1 MNGCNKY
8 NINIRHRIPN
18 FKKTSKNLV
27 KIKNQKDGSSA
38 NIENN
43 SNQQEKL
50 KSLTEF
56 YENLLRNLQRKMAPA
71 QLKVD
76 DVATSDGASIWLSSL
91 LLKHERFSLTK
102 CEFFDAVLLRYGWEL
117 KRLPRERVYK
127 AKWNINHALTCKT
140 GGFVTLRHNE
150 IANVTADMI

>member
-1 MNGCNKY
+1 M
-8 NINIRHRIPN
+8 
-18 FKKTSKNLV
+18 V

-76 DVATSDGASIWLSSL
+76 DVATSDGASI
-91 LLKHERFSLTK
+91 
-102 CEFFDAVLLRYGWEL
+102 
-117 KRLPRERVYK
+117 
-127 AKWNINHALTCKT
+127 
-140 GGFVTLRHNE
+140 
-150 IANVTADMI
+150 

>member
-1 MNGCNKY
+1 MTRTTSCYLYQLKTRLNGCNKY

-56 YENLLRNLQRKMAPA
+56 YENLLRNLQRKMTPA
-71 QLKVD
+71 QLKVY
-76 DVATSDGASIWLSSL
+76 DVATSEGASI
-91 LLKHERFSLTK
+91 
-102 CEFFDAVLLRYGWEL
+102 
-117 KRLPRERVYK
+117 
-127 AKWNINHALTCKT
+127 
-140 GGFVTLRHNE
+140 
-150 IANVTADMI
+150 